1 MAVSAILAV
10 KLLQIPSPCET
21 CILKESGDNVL
32 SVIVMSPSWSCVSI
46 TSLFRIVAGV
56 MVYDFVIHHIAI

>member
-1 MAVSAILAV
+1 MAVSAILVV

-32 SVIVMSPSWSCVSI
+32 GVIVMSPSWSCASYFI
-46 TSLFRIVAGV
+46 ISHSGWGNGI
-56 MVYDFVIHHIAI
+56 